1 MQFKMEKAIMNRCMN
16 GWGMKKCSWFRKASS
31 EGRKERS
38 LPFYRPNHTSSL
50 LWGWS
55 LEEGKKQCLDLA
67 ESLPCFV
74 SFRWEG
80 PRLSEH
86 KRWMDSWNGPS
97 GKTVTLQLFGSR
109 CLLFGSTSKGET
121 WTILSVGYLRSRT
134 SFRVLFFSK
143 IDRKSC
149 IMCLQ
154 SHCGF
159 TKMRQTNIS

>member
-67 ESLPCFV
+67 ESLCLV
-74 SFRWEG
+74 SFHFVEKG
-80 PRLSEH
+80 PGCQSIKDGWTPE
-86 KRWMDSWNGPS
+86 MDRV
-97 GKTVTLQLFGSR
+97 GKQWLCSSLDQDVCCLEVHQRERRGRFCLWVT
-109 CLLFGSTSKGET
+109 
-121 WTILSVGYLRSRT
+121 
-134 SFRVLFFSK
+134 
-143 IDRKSC
+143 
-149 IMCLQ
+149 
-154 SHCGF
+154 
-159 TKMRQTNIS
+159 